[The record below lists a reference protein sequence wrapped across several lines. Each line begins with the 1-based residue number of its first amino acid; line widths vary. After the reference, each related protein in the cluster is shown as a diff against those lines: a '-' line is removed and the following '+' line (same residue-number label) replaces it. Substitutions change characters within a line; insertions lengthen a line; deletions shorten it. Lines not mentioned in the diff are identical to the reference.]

1 MIRAHHRWD
10 FNQLLMKNMM
20 QKISRTILNNTIL
33 PQIDKGIQIVRFKC
47 HMNQVAMNQ
56 KKCTRN
62 HIQQSYKCDVEQVN
76 FDKEYE
82 WEEILNFL
90 VTIMM
95 KTNILSS

>member
-1 MIRAHHRWD
+1 
-10 FNQLLMKNMM
+10 
-20 QKISRTILNNTIL
+20 
-33 PQIDKGIQIVRFKC
+33 
-47 HMNQVAMNQ
+47 MNQVAMNK